1 MEQNLLQTLGFQQTP
16 VNNQGRATAGLPCF
30 TPTHSPL
37 LRPGASL
44 ETLSQLKYKPDPL
57 LVHLIPPPRSLR
69 TPSFH
74 PILPINRPR
83 LQAIPSPSRVSRAKF
98 PICQF
103 NSLIDGKEQEKNGPA
118 QLASQVSPGRIP
130 PAPPVTAERNV
141 CEAQRTQV
149 NSNLAGL
156 GASTFP
162 ARTASSRERGSAST
176 LRVSPPSSQIFPPP
190 PGEAR
195 RDGVAAATV
204 APCRASEGR
213 KKGDGAA
220 GRPCVG
226 CGYGMAGMQGL
237 HWGSGCDPRALPPT
251 QGADP
256 DLPLG
261 RQFSRRALGALCRC
275 FGGAKIFSL
284 LVSKMPVILVFQREG
299 SRSPNEG
306 RAVAGGGVHASLA
319 ALM

>member
-1 MEQNLLQTLGFQQTP
+1 M
-16 VNNQGRATAGLPCF
+16 
-30 TPTHSPL
+30 
-37 LRPGASL
+37 
-44 ETLSQLKYKPDPL
+44 
-57 LVHLIPPPRSLR
+57 HLIPPPRSLR

-190 PGEAR
+190 PAR
-195 RDGVAAATV
+195 LAGMGSQRQPSPRAGQAREEKRGTELLADLAWAAVTGWRG
-204 APCRASEGR
+204 CRVCTGGLDAIPERSLLRRAQIRICPSAGNL
-213 KKGDGAA
+213 AA
-220 GRPCVG
+220 GHWEPFVAVLAEPKYSPC
-226 CGYGMAGMQGL
+226 
-237 HWGSGCDPRALPPT
+237 W
-251 QGADP
+251 
-256 DLPLG
+256 
-261 RQFSRRALGALCRC
+261 
-275 FGGAKIFSL
+275 
-284 LVSKMPVILVFQREG
+284 FQRC
-299 SRSPNEG
+299 R
-306 RAVAGGGVHASLA
+306 
-319 ALM
+319 